1 VHADS
6 SQEHP
11 QELLDRAIR
20 GDLDPGERVTLER
33 HAADCSMCAFELEA
47 SSIFREAVAPGK
59 RDEDLYRAAVAG
71 AMARLKKPQ
80 TLGEQLHRWLGP
92 LRILRPSVGFAT
104 LGLAAMVAVGLV
116 LFHTPQRAPSLTDSQ
131 PLVLNDGSEVTPATA
146 TTAVHVE
153 EQSPTRTAVRLRSGS
168 AQFRVPHDARR
179 RFYVNAGAVE
189 IEDLGTVFR
198 VSHQAGG
205 KVQVAVSEGRVAVHY
220 LATANRVELGAGE
233 SRTFEPEPVAEKAPG
248 LQPVA
253 VQSQETPKEPRNQ
266 AAAIPPAT
274 ANPSSTTRVRS
285 GEDPA
290 ALLLAADL
298 ARREH
303 NPQAAVASL
312 RRLVEK
318 YPKDP
323 RAPSAAFTLGWV
335 LLTDLGR
342 PREAA
347 AAFEE
352 AARHASRGMLAEDAT
367 ARVAEA
373 WQRAG
378 DSHRAAEA
386 ARRYQRLY
394 PTGRHL
400 TLMHALAGE
409 P

>member
-11 QELLDRAIR
+11 QALLDRAIR
-20 GDLDPGERVTLER
+20 GELGPGERATLER
-33 HAADCSMCAFELEA
+33 HAVECSMCAFELE
-47 SSIFREAVAPGK
+47 SSRYFREAVAPGK
-59 RDEDLYRAAVAG
+59 QDEALYRAVVDG
-71 AMARLKKPQ
+71 AMKRLQRPQ
-80 TLGEQLHRWLGP
+80 TLGARLHRWLHSFPGW
-92 LRILRPSVGFAT
+92 RPSIGFAT
-104 LGLAAMVAVGLV
+104 LGLAAAIAVGLV
-116 LFHTPQRAPSLTDSQ
+116 LFHSHQPTPPFADSH
-131 PLVLNDGSEVTPATA
+131 PLVLDDGSEVTPATA

-153 EQSPTRTAVRLRSGS
+153 EQSPTRTAVRLRSGG
-168 AQFRVPHDARR
+168 AQFRVPHNAHR
-179 RFYVNAGAVE
+179 RFYVKAGAVE

-198 VSHQAGG
+198 VTHEAGG
-205 KVQVAVSEGRVAVHY
+205 RVQVAVSEGRVAVRC
-220 LATANRVELGAGE
+220 LDTTSRVELGAGE
-233 SRTFEPEPVAEKAPG
+233 SRTFEPQPIAEKAPG
-248 LQPVA
+248 LQQVA
-253 VQSQETPKEPRNQ
+253 AQAQEAPQGPPKQ
-266 AAAIPPAT
+266 AAVPNLAG
-274 ANPSSTTRVRS
+274 ANPSSTVRVRS

-290 ALLLAADL
+290 ALLQAADM
-298 ARREH
+298 ARRAH

-352 AARHASRGMLAEDAT
+352 AERHASRGMLAEDAT

-386 ARRYQRLY
+386 ARRYERLY

-400 TLMHALAGE
+400 TLMRALAGE

>member
-20 GDLDPGERVTLER
+20 GELGPGERVTLEK
-33 HAADCSMCAFELEA
+33 HAAECSMCAFELEA
-47 SSIFREAVAPGK
+47 SRVFREAVAPGK
-59 RDEDLYRAAVAG
+59 QDEAFYRTAVDG
-71 AMARLKKPQ
+71 AMERLQRPQ
-80 TLGEQLHRWLGP
+80 TLGARLHRWLGSFSG
-92 LRILRPSVGFAT
+92 LRPSVGFAT
-104 LGLAAMVAVGLV
+104 LGLAAAVAVGL
-116 LFHTPQRAPSLTDSQ
+116 LMFHSDKTTPPFADSHS
-131 PLVLNDGSEVTPATA
+131 LVLNDGSEVTPATV

-168 AQFRVPHDARR
+168 AQFRVPHNAHR

-198 VSHQAGG
+198 VTHEAGG
-205 KVQVAVSEGRVAVHY
+205 KVQVAVSEGRVVVRH
-220 LATANRVELGAGE
+220 LATASRVELGAGE
-233 SRTFEPEPVAEKAPG
+233 SRTFEPQPVAEKAPG
-248 LQPVA
+248 LQPA
-253 VQSQETPKEPRNQ
+253 ALQEQEAPKEPPKQ
-266 AAAIPPAT
+266 TAAPSPEG

-352 AARHASRGMLAEDAT
+352 AERHASRGMLAEDAT

-400 TLMHALAGE
+400 TLMRALAGE